1 MFRKSKRCAGRSP
14 PAVDRVPGLMRASIS
29 VKLMGSRNQYD
40 GVAMRISN
48 PMLPDPDAIAL
59 GDR

>member
-1 MFRKSKRCAGRSP
+1 
-14 PAVDRVPGLMRASIS
+14 VDRVPGLMRASIS